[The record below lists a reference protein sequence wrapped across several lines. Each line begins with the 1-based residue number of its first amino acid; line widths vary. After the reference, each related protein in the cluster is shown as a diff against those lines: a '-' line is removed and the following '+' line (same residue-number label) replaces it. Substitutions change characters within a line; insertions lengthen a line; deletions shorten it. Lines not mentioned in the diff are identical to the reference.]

1 MSKSENAADNL
12 TGVWNGMFRQVLVGS
27 VAFTATL
34 IESGQHITGSTHEE
48 CVSLTCPRKTHL
60 ATLSGYRNGR
70 AVSFLKSYDP
80 PGFGYNTVRYSG
92 QLNGDATEIAGTW
105 TIDRHVLGTFVM
117 TRAGR
122 RAEADVREKVIAVE

>member
-48 CVSLTCPRKTHL
+48 WRGLVP
-60 ATLSGYRNGR
+60 
-70 AVSFLKSYDP
+70 
-80 PGFGYNTVRYSG
+80 
-92 QLNGDATEIAGTW
+92 EI
-105 TIDRHVLGTFVM
+105 L
-117 TRAGR
+117 
-122 RAEADVREKVIAVE
+122 

>member
-48 CVSLTCPRKTHL
+48 CGQFYVSAQNALGDFIWASQWPRGL
-60 ATLSGYRNGR
+60 
-70 AVSFLKSYDP
+70 VP
-80 PGFGYNTVRYSG
+80 
-92 QLNGDATEIAGTW
+92 EI
-105 TIDRHVLGTFVM
+105 L
-117 TRAGR
+117 
-122 RAEADVREKVIAVE
+122 